1 MDGSQLHKASNVN
14 IPTFLSFAPHKLA
27 IKKLLVRKYDFDKKN
42 AADLRM
48 KSSHLLAKSQAQSA
62 C

>member
-1 MDGSQLHKASNVN
+1 MDGSQLHKASNMN
-14 IPTFLSFAPHKLA
+14 IPKFLSFAPHKLA

-42 AADLRM
+42 ATDLRM
-48 KSSHLLAKSQAQSA
+48 ENSHLLAKNQAQSP